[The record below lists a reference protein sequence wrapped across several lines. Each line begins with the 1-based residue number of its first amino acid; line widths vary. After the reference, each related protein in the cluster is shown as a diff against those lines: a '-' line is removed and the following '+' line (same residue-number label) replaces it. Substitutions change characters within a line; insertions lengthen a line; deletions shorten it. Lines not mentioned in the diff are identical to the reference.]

1 MVGKKENFMKKFVF
15 VAAMLM
21 FTGCNLNYS
30 INMMHTEGSATDMV
44 DENENQTASP
54 SVEVPKAI

>member
-1 MVGKKENFMKKFVF
+1 MKKFVF

>member
-1 MVGKKENFMKKFVF
+1 MVKKKENFMNKLVF
-15 VAAMLM
+15 IAMLLL
-21 FTGCNLNYS
+21 TGCNLNYS